1 MSGLKRT
8 LAVLAAVAVL
18 ATMAVPALAQTQ
30 DVSYLI
36 VAEGNRLPAGLTGEV
51 QAAGA
56 TIART
61 IPEIGILVADSPDP
75 GFVAAVS
82 SLPGVRAVVP
92 NVELQWFI
100 PGYQEAVTV
109 QTLHSPVW
117 DDEFFAD
124 LQWGHDAVDAFD
136 AWDKGHRG
144 AGVRVAVLDTG
155 FDLDHVDLYPNVNF
169 ALSTNLTDETLL
181 YAQPDVFS
189 HGTHVAGII
198 AAADNGFGLL
208 GVAPEAELL
217 LTKVV
222 RDDGSGPFA
231 WILAGI
237 VKAVQ
242 AEADLVNLSLGAAL
256 VRQGYQDASTGQW
269 VSAQQVTELVNAM
282 SRATAYAYAQ
292 GTTVV
297 AAAGDYARDGGPGT
311 NPDDE
316 LMIHLPA
323 EAEGVLTV
331 AATTPVGWAAGSQ
344 DADLDTPTRYSN
356 YGDSFVDLAA
366 PGGDVSYASDE
377 MCEVGPVVHDCF
389 VFDLVLSTGSDLE
402 PGYASYFWAEGTG
415 VAAAYAS
422 GVAALIIGAHGGEL
436 KPSLVQV
443 ALRQS
448 SDDLGKP
455 GRDDFYGYGRVNAGN
470 YMK

>member
-8 LAVLAAVAVL
+8 LAVLAAVAAL
-18 ATMAVPALAQTQ
+18 TTMAVPALAQTQ

-36 VAEGNRLPAGLTGEV
+36 IAEGNRLPVGLAGEV
-51 QAAGA
+51 QAAGG

-61 IPEIGILVADSPDP
+61 IPEIGILVADWADPD
-75 GFVAAVS
+75 FAAEVS

-100 PGYQEAVTV
+100 AGYQEAVTV
-109 QTLHSPVW
+109 QTSHSPVW
-117 DDEFFAD
+117 DDEFFAE
-124 LQWGHDAVDAFD
+124 LQWGHDAVDAPE
-136 AWDKGHRG
+136 AWGMDHRG
-144 AGVRVAVLDTG
+144 AGVRVAVLDSG

-169 ALSTNLTDETLL
+169 DLSANLTDETLL

-189 HGTHVAGII
+189 HGTHVAGTI

-208 GVAPEAELL
+208 GVAPEAELVL
-217 LTKVV
+217 IKVV

-237 VKAVQ
+237 VEAVQ
-242 AEADLVNLSLGAAL
+242 AGSDIVNLSLGAAL
-256 VRQGYQDASTGQW
+256 VRQGYQDPGTGQW
-269 VSAQQVTELVNAM
+269 VSAQQVAELANAM
-282 SRATAYAYAQ
+282 SRATTYAYMQ

-311 NPDDE
+311 DPDDG
-316 LMIHLPA
+316 LIHLPA
-323 EAEGVLTV
+323 EAGSVLTI
-331 AATTPVGWAAGSQ
+331 AATTPVGWAAAPL

-366 PGGDVSYASDE
+366 PGGDVSYAGDE
-377 MCEVGPVVHDCF
+377 LCEVGPVVHDCF
-389 VFDLVLSTGSDLE
+389 VFDLVLSTGSNLE
-402 PGYASYFWAEGTG
+402 PGYAAYFWAHGTG
-415 VAAAYAS
+415 AAAAYAS
-422 GVAALIIGAHGGEL
+422 GVAALIISAHGGEL
-436 KPSLVQV
+436 KPSLVEV
-443 ALRQS
+443 ALRHS

-455 GRDDFYGYGRVNAGN
+455 GKDDFYGYGRVNAGN
-470 YMK
+470 YEK